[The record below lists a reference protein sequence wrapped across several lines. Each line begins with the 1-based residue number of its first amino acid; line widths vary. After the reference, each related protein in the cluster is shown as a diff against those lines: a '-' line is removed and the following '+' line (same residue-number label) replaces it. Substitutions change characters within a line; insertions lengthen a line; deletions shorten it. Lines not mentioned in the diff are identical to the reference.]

1 MVKYTYQGME
11 YTESYIKKHM
21 LYSANVNR
29 LYLTRVLK
37 EYFGNR
43 FTDRAQRKLE
53 LVEHLM
59 WSFRNEPD
67 QETIDAIVEMTTE
80 FRQEV
85 EWTKLDEE
93 AIRYLGIKAFTELD
107 EEDRNQL
114 NILWRDLNK

>member
-1 MVKYTYQGME
+1 MSKFMYQGME
-11 YTESYIKKHM
+11 YSESYIKKHM

-37 EYFGNR
+37 EYFGAR
-43 FTDRAQRKLE
+43 FTDIAQRKLE

-59 WSFRNEPD
+59 WSFRDEPD
-67 QETIDAIVEMTTE
+67 QETIDAIVEVTTE

-114 NILWRDLNK
+114 NVLWRDLAN

>member
-1 MVKYTYQGME
+1 MGKFMYQGME
-11 YTESYIKKHM
+11 YGESYIKKHM

-29 LYLTRVLK
+29 LYMTRVLK
-37 EYFGNR
+37 EYFGAR

-59 WSFRNEPD
+59 WSFRDEPD
-67 QETIDAIVEMTTE
+67 QETIDTIVEVTTE
-80 FRQEV
+80 FRQEL

-107 EEDRNQL
+107 EEDRNRL
-114 NILWRDLNK
+114 NVLWRDLDF

>member
-1 MVKYTYQGME
+1 MTTFNYQGME
-11 YTESYIKKHM
+11 YEESYIKKHM

-29 LYLTRVLK
+29 LYMTRVLK
-37 EYFGNR
+37 EYFGAR

-59 WSFRNEPD
+59 WSFRDEPD
-67 QETIDAIVEMTTE
+67 QETIDAIVEITTE

-107 EEDRNQL
+107 EEDRNRL
-114 NILWRDLNK
+114 NVLWRDLDF

>member
-1 MVKYTYQGME
+1 MSKFMYQGME
-11 YTESYIKKHM
+11 YSESYIKKHM
-21 LYSANVNR
+21 LYSANVNQ

-37 EYFGNR
+37 EYFGAR

-59 WSFRNEPD
+59 GSFRDEPD
-67 QETIDAIVEMTTE
+67 QETIDAIVEVTTK

-114 NILWRDLNK
+114 NVLWRDLAN

>member
-1 MVKYTYQGME
+1 MSKIIYQGME
-11 YTESYIKKHM
+11 HSESYIKKHM

-37 EYFGNR
+37 EYFGAR

-59 WSFRNEPD
+59 WSFRDEPD
-67 QETIDAIVEMTTE
+67 QETIDSIVEVTTE

-114 NILWRDLNK
+114 NVLWRDLAN

>member
-43 FTDRAQRKLE
+43 FTDRAQQKLE

-67 QETIDAIVEMTTE
+67 QETIDTIVEMTTD

-93 AIRYLGIKAFTELD
+93 AIRYLGIKAFTELND
-107 EEDRNQL
+107 EDRDNL
-114 NILWRDLNK
+114 NYLWRDLNN

>member
-1 MVKYTYQGME
+1 MGKFMYQGTE
-11 YTESYIKKHM
+11 YDESYIKKHM

-29 LYLTRVLK
+29 LYMTRVLK
-37 EYFGNR
+37 EYFGER

-59 WSFRNEPD
+59 WSFRDEPD
-67 QETIDAIVEMTTE
+67 QETIDTIVEVTTE
-80 FRQEV
+80 FRQEL

-107 EEDRNQL
+107 EEDRNRL
-114 NILWRDLNK
+114 NVLWRDLDF

>member
-1 MVKYTYQGME
+1 MSKFMYQGME
-11 YTESYIKKHM
+11 YSESYIKKHM

-37 EYFGNR
+37 EYFGAR
-43 FTDRAQRKLE
+43 FTDRAKRKLE

-59 WSFRNEPD
+59 WSFRDEPD
-67 QETIDAIVEMTTE
+67 QETIDAIVEVTTE

-114 NILWRDLNK
+114 NVLWRDLAN

>member
-1 MVKYTYQGME
+1 MTTFNYQGME
-11 YTESYIKKHM
+11 YDESYIKKHM

-29 LYLTRVLK
+29 LYMVRVLK
-37 EYFGNR
+37 EYFGAR

-59 WSFRNEPD
+59 WSFRDEPD
-67 QETIDAIVEMTTE
+67 QETINAIVEITTE
-80 FRQEV
+80 FRQEL

-107 EEDRNQL
+107 EEDRDRL
-114 NILWRDLNK
+114 NMLWRDLAN

>member
-1 MVKYTYQGME
+1 MTTFNYQGME
-11 YTESYIKKHM
+11 YDESYIKKHM

-29 LYLTRVLK
+29 LYMTRVLK
-37 EYFGNR
+37 EYFGAR

-59 WSFRNEPD
+59 WSFRDEPD
-67 QETIDAIVEMTTE
+67 QETIDAIVEITTE
-80 FRQEV
+80 FRQEL

-107 EEDRNQL
+107 EEDRDRL
-114 NILWRDLNK
+114 NMLWRDLAI

>member
-1 MVKYTYQGME
+1 MSKFMYQGME
-11 YTESYIKKHM
+11 YSESYIKKHM

-37 EYFGNR
+37 EYFGER

-59 WSFRNEPD
+59 WSFRDEPD
-67 QETIDAIVEMTTE
+67 QETIDAIVEVTTE

-107 EEDRNQL
+107 EEDRNRL
-114 NILWRDLNK
+114 NTLWRDLAF

>member
-1 MVKYTYQGME
+1 MSKFIYQGME
-11 YTESYIKKHM
+11 YSESYIKKHM

-37 EYFGNR
+37 EYFGAR

-59 WSFRNEPD
+59 WSFRDEPD
-67 QETIDAIVEMTTE
+67 QETIDAIVEVTTE

-93 AIRYLGIKAFTELD
+93 AIRYLGIKAFAELD
-107 EEDRNQL
+107 EEDRNRL
-114 NILWRDLNK
+114 NTLWRDLAN

>member
-1 MVKYTYQGME
+1 MSKFMYQGME
-11 YTESYIKKHM
+11 YSESYIKKHM

-37 EYFGNR
+37 EYFGAR

-59 WSFRNEPD
+59 WSFRDEPD
-67 QETIDAIVEMTTE
+67 QETIDTIVEVTTE

-93 AIRYLGIKAFTELD
+93 AIRYLGIKAFAELD
-107 EEDRNQL
+107 EEDRNRL
-114 NILWRDLNK
+114 NTLWRDLAN

>member
-1 MVKYTYQGME
+1 MSKFMYQGME
-11 YTESYIKKHM
+11 YSESYIKKHM
-21 LYSANVNR
+21 LYSTNVNR

-37 EYFGNR
+37 EYFGAR

-59 WSFRNEPD
+59 WSFRDEPD
-67 QETIDAIVEMTTE
+67 QETIDAIVEVTTE

-114 NILWRDLNK
+114 NVLWRDLAN

>member
-1 MVKYTYQGME
+1 MSKFMYQGME
-11 YTESYIKKHM
+11 HSESYIKKHM

-37 EYFGNR
+37 EYFGAR

-59 WSFRNEPD
+59 WSFRDEPD
-67 QETIDAIVEMTTE
+67 QETIDAIVEVTTE

-114 NILWRDLNK
+114 NVLWRDLAN